1 MQHAQLFTMS
11 IFVTFISNNTITEAL
26 IYFFIKHGKITYMMN
41 KLKNNTVCFCA
52 FNLSKYSRS
61 LAKKVK

>member
-26 IYFFIKHGKITYMMN
+26 IFFFYKAW
-41 KLKNNTVCFCA
+41 KNNVHDEQVEKQYCMFLCI
-52 FNLSKYSRS
+52 
-61 LAKKVK
+61 